1 MRRRTNAKEQ
11 DPPTYDRQK
20 IKNGAWHQLAGPR
33 AHAANPEQLCHL
45 KSGVG
50 PPISLKSGV
59 GPPISL
65 KSGVGPPISLKSG
78 VGPPVSLKSGVGPP
92 VRLRDPAL
100 VEMLVVAPNG
110 SAKTNIVHTAVK
122 IRSELRILFIS
133 THSLSRA

>member
-33 AHAANPEQLCHL
+33 AHAANPEQLCH
-45 KSGVG
+45 
-50 PPISLKSGV
+50 
-59 GPPISL
+59 L